1 MSDNSINGTHQS
13 GDKRL
18 VALIKSLRTNNRFY
32 ALVDPDSGIKNADA
46 VEEIPDHLILGIAY
60 PCLED
65 GLNDFA
71 VIRTTFETIDLFPE
85 DDPIREEMMEIV
97 NDARGNLLRRLN
109 ELRDKIQSGHAHFL
123 GTDYNEFKDYS
134 LAMVHKGYPR
144 RNLDSMMK
152 LNVFS
157 SVAEAEGHTDTA
169 NLLYYFNYAYVD
181 AADSA
186 RMDAR
191 SFIVSLFAEVIASVK
206 DNGNYASKYMF
217 DRNVFQKFIA
227 VMFVNYATTDPK
239 FYGINKKD
247 YGVSADKDMD
257 STPLYVAIRK
267 ELTDI
272 EQGYAREGRVLV
284 PRKTAEA
291 DSTQAISSLPAPTNV
306 YDPNAPAPAVEFA
319 TSFDFQAGSG
329 EEGDEDHAGR
339 VSFEQAANMLPQE
352 LVNVD
357 VLLGPITSLCKA
369 AHLLK
374 RKADPETQ
382 RFATI
387 VLADASKL
395 VSELKRLGVIP
406 EMANDPSQL
415 D

>member
-1 MSDNSINGTHQS
+1 MSDLSSNGNNEDTR
-13 GDKRL
+13 K

-32 ALVDPDSGIKNADA
+32 ALVDPNSGIKNADA
-46 VEEIPDHLILGIAY
+46 VEEIPDNLIVGIAY

-97 NDARGNLLRRLN
+97 NDARGNLLRRLT
-109 ELRDKIQSGHAHFL
+109 ELHDKILSGHAHFL
-123 GTDYNEFKDYS
+123 GTDYSEFKDYS

-157 SVAEAEGHTDTA
+157 SVAETEGHTDTA
-169 NLLYYFNYAYVD
+169 NLLYFFDYAYVD
-181 AADSA
+181 AATAS
-186 RMDAR
+186 RMDPR
-191 SFIVSLFAEVIASVK
+191 SFIVSLFQEVIMSVR
-206 DNGNYASKYMF
+206 DNANYASKYMF

-227 VMFVNYATTDPK
+227 VMFVNYATTDPM

-247 YGVSADKDMD
+247 YGVSADKEMD
-257 STPLYVAIRK
+257 STPLYVAIRR
-267 ELTDI
+267 ELTEI
-272 EQGYAREGRVLV
+272 EEQYAREGRTLTPTRTSDTV
-284 PRKTAEA
+284 T
-291 DSTQAISSLPAPTNV
+291 TQPISSMPAPTNV
-306 YDPNAPAPAVEFA
+306 YDPNAPETPVEFA
-319 TSFDFQAGSG
+319 TSFDFHSPAHAEDGI
-329 EEGDEDHAGR
+329 EEDHAGR
-339 VSFEQAANMLPQE
+339 VSFEQAASMLPQE

-369 AHLLK
+369 AHLLR
-374 RKADPETQ
+374 RKSDPETQ
-382 RFATI
+382 RFAQI

-406 EMANDPSQL
+406 EMANDPSHL
-415 D
+415 G